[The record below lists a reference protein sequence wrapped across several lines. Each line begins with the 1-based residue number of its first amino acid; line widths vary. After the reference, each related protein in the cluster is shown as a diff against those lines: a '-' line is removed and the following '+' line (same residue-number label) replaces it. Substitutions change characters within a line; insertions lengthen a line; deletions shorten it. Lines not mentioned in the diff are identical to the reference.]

1 LLTAPL
7 ILHVDLDAFYAQVE
21 QRDRPELRGRPVI
34 VGGHPTRGVVLAA
47 SYEVRPFGV
56 RSALPMVQAMRLC
69 PEAIVVRPRMSLYA
83 DVSRRF
89 MEILSAYSPS
99 VESLSLDEAFLDVS
113 GEERLFGGG
122 LAIARTIKHRTRAEL
137 GLAVSAGLAS
147 TKFVAKVAT
156 DRGKPD
162 GLVVV
167 PAGGEEAF
175 LAPLPIGV
183 LWGVGKVAEQKLRG
197 LGVNRVGDL
206 GRVDLELLAASLG
219 HGMAQHLLGLSRGLD
234 ERTVEPDRRAV
245 SVGHEDTFEADVR
258 DRQALWPHLLEQA
271 DRTASRLRHQGFR
284 ARVVTLKVKYAD
296 HRIVTRRQTL
306 ESPTDDGTILARTAR
321 QLLERVP
328 EVERRG
334 VRLTGISCSGL
345 VEDAAA
351 SPGSAPGSP
360 AGQLSLRLGG
370 EPASASNAAAATV
383 PAPPAAATPPP
394 ERRLGPT
401 LDEIAARF
409 GHGAL
414 KRASLLGADDP
425 SEGPGRKLRRDAAK
439 K

>member
-1 LLTAPL
+1 VSLTAPL

-122 LAIARTIKHRTRAEL
+122 LAIARTIKQRTRAEL

-183 LWGVGKVAEQKLRG
+183 LWGVGKVAEQRLRG
-197 LGVNRVGDL
+197 LGVSRVGDL

-219 HGMAQHLLGLSRGLD
+219 RGMAQHLLGLSRGLD

-245 SVGHEDTFEADVR
+245 SVGHEDTFAADLR

-271 DRTASRLRHQGFR
+271 DRTASRLRHHGFR

-306 ESPTDDGTILARTAR
+306 DSPTDDGTTLARTAR

-345 VEDAAA
+345 VEDEVP
-351 SPGSAPGSP
+351 SSGSP
-360 AGQLSLRLGG
+360 AGQLSLSLDG
-370 EPASASNAAAATV
+370 EPAPASAAAEPT
-383 PAPPAAATPPP
+383 PPATATSPP

-409 GHGAL
+409 GHGAI
-414 KRASLLGADDP
+414 KRASLLGDDDP
-425 SEGPGRKLRRDAAK
+425 PDGPGPKLRRDAAK